1 MHTKNK
7 RERLLSQ
14 KHTSRWTLF
23 YANIRGIACKK
34 LSIINILGEMN
45 PEIALFTETMLKG
58 TSGINL
64 DNYTFCGKGREK
76 KACGGVGI
84 LVYNRIK
91 HVVTPHESL
100 RDIEL
105 IWVSVRRK
113 NQRPIYIGV
122 YYGKQESRNNRNE
135 MLLEMDQLSDEIE
148 EKKKEGEVILFMD
161 GNGKIG
167 ILGEEISRNGRLL
180 LDVFEEKELEVMNRS
195 DKCKGAVTRVNRK
208 NKDEA
213 SAIDFLVV
221 TEDIEPQIEE
231 MTIDEDGEYLLQGT
245 APSDHNTFLLKMSIQ
260 CIDNQVRKNAVR
272 WRLGAPVEKWEA
284 YEEDLTERSLECARI
299 MERKRDID
307 ADYEKWKNEIKTAAF
322 NTIGKTTMKSGG
334 KRNESAIVKSI
345 RSGKRQAKKAFEKER
360 NGVMKNIL
368 KDQYLQKQHE
378 LKKQI
383 EYEYDATTSSKF
395 STMMNQGING
405 FWKQIKMRK
414 RDSMSDWI
422 SVKDENGNRILD
434 PERQKEVIASYYY
447 ISILLTQN

>member
-1 MHTKNK
+1 M
-7 RERLLSQ
+7 SQ

-23 YANIRGIACKK
+23 YANVRGIASKK